1 MGRTRLLRRI
11 EGTGVMALKN
21 GKPNPLNYFGIRRA
35 EFAAPHFKYTT
46 IEKYNPALLKNLDA
60 WIKHNLNSRYFI
72 GQGLALDNT
81 NTIVYTTR
89 IGFESE
95 KELSFFTIACPHLQT
110 R

>member
-1 MGRTRLLRRI
+1 
-11 EGTGVMALKN
+11 MALKN
-21 GKPNPLNYFGIRRA
+21 GKPNPLNYFNLRRV
-35 EFAAPHFKYTT
+35 EFACPHFKYS
-46 IEKYNPALLKNLDA
+46 IIDKFNPTFVKNVDSWIKKNL
-60 WIKHNLNSRYFI
+60 NNRYYI
-72 GQGLALDNT
+72 GQDIALDNT